1 MKILWTYYFSKKS
14 QKVTNPPQKKKQ
26 LNLGNDNKIRSKLS
40 ATGSTTISTT
50 FDTICLDG
58 EL

>member
-14 QKVTNPPQKKKQ
+14 QRVTNPPKKKKH
-26 LNLGNDNKIRSKLS
+26 LNVGNNNKIRSKLS
-40 ATGSTTISTT
+40 AIGSTTISTT
-50 FDTICLDG
+50 FATICLHG

>member
-1 MKILWTYYFSKKS
+1 MKILWIYYFSKKS
-14 QKVTNPPQKKKQ
+14 QRVTNAPKKKKQ

-50 FDTICLDG
+50 FATICLHG